1 MMKTILATA
10 ALSSLG
16 GPMSVRT
23 RDDGAIF
30 VIHDSGDILW
40 LVRHGS

>member
-23 RDDGAIF
+23 GDDGAIF
-30 VIHDSGDILW
+30 VIHDSGDILG